1 MKRTKCAALDN
12 KVQGF
17 AEHKTQ
23 EKRKGEKRMIKL
35 LKHHMGISWYEQT
48 LGGWA
53 AYASPH
59 LMGLAMMF

>member
-35 LKHHMGISWYEQT
+35 LKNHMGIS
-48 LGGWA
+48 
-53 AYASPH
+53 
-59 LMGLAMMF
+59 